1 MEGSVIISLRNFVGK
16 EIQKNVDAIR
26 SKTS

>member
-1 MEGSVIISLRNFVGK
+1 MEGSVIISLRNFVGE